1 LWKGLFFKVFR
12 KFTFAH
18 IYFKSTNPFMKKIQL
33 LFFAFLSVATLNA
46 QVPQAMNYQA
56 VARNASGQELVNQA
70 VNLRLSILDG
80 GPTGS
85 PVYVETQ
92 STATNSLGLFT
103 VAVGQGTVISGVFSA
118 VNWASGSKYLK
129 VEADITGG
137 TNYVTFGN
145 SQLLSVPYAL
155 YAANGGGGGGATGP
169 TGPQGPAGANGA
181 QGPQGIQG
189 VTGPTGPTGLQGS
202 GGGPTGPTGPQ
213 GLQGNAGSA
222 GPAGPT
228 GPSGANGAN
237 GLNGVTGPT
246 GPTGVTGAGG
256 GATGPTGPQGV
267 PGTNG
272 NNGAPGATGA
282 TGPTGPAGS
291 GSLSGTVNFVP
302 KFITTTSLGNSQIQ
316 DNGTGVGVNTAPTA
330 TDRVV
335 IAQGA
340 LTNGFRVNKTT
351 NTAGASTARF
361 NETAAG
367 LAQDVY
373 INYSGAAAAGGF
385 TAQNPSLLSLAA
397 QGNGP
402 AIQAITVGN
411 DSSATLIAQAWN
423 WHAGFFNTKDTL
435 GFGAIALVGV
445 NDSRTVYAPGVFGLG
460 NGNRTAGTDTALVG
474 VYGTYNTNDYG
485 AGVMGVGF
493 NGVESFGAADVGVYG
508 SAFDYAFYGVGDY
521 AVTGVKSASVPTSK
535 GQQLVYCVE
544 SPEIWFEDFGHG
556 KLQNGKTT
564 IQLDELFLE
573 TVLIDNDHPMVV
585 TITPQGNCK
594 GLYVVPG
601 TNSFE
606 VKELRNGHSN
616 VSFSYRITCKRKNYQ
631 DHRFGADLA
640 SSATDNRGSYK
651 YVSPKPVSHSEARA
665 ISESRKMN
673 NNKPNRLA
681 QKIATSATGTK

>member
-1 LWKGLFFKVFR
+1 
-12 KFTFAH
+12 
-18 IYFKSTNPFMKKIQL
+18 MKKIQL
-33 LFFAFLSVATLNA
+33 LALAVVSIMALNA

-103 VAVGQGTVISGVFSA
+103 VSVGQGTVISGVFSA
-118 VNWASGSKYLK
+118 INWSTGSKYLK

-213 GLQGNAGSA
+213 GIQGPAGSA

-228 GPSGANGAN
+228 GNPGTNGTNGTNGAT
-237 GLNGVTGPT
+237 GATGPT

-267 PGTNG
+267 AGTNG
-272 NNGAPGATGA
+272 TNGPTGP

-291 GSLSGTVNFVP
+291 GSLSGTVNYVP

-316 DNGTGVGVNTAPTA
+316 DNGTGVGVNNAPTA
-330 TDRVV
+330 TDRLIV
-335 IAQGA
+335 AQGT

-367 LAQDVY
+367 LAQDIY

-385 TAQNPSLLSLAA
+385 TAQNPAILSLAA

-411 DSSATLIAQAWN
+411 DSSATLISQAWN

-435 GFGAIALVGV
+435 NFGAIAVVGV
-445 NDSRTVYAPGVFGLG
+445 NDSRTVYAPGVYGLG
-460 NGNRTAGTDTALVG
+460 NGNRTAGLDTGLVG
-474 VYGTYNTNDYG
+474 VYGSYNTNDYG

-493 NGVESFGAADVGVYG
+493 GGTEASGSADVGVFG
-508 SAFDYAFYGVGDY
+508 SAADYAFYGVGDY

-556 KLQNGKTT
+556 KLQNGKAT
-564 IQLDELFLE
+564 IKLDDLFLE
-573 TVLIDNDHPMVV
+573 TVVIDNNHPMVV

-616 VSFSYRITCKRKNYQ
+616 VDFSFRITCKRRNYE

-640 SSATDNRGSYK
+640 ASANDNRGLYSH
-651 YVSPKPVSHSEARA
+651 VSPKPINHNEAKA
-665 ISESRKMN
+665 ISESRKLN
-673 NNKPNRLA
+673 NNSQNRLA
-681 QKIATSATGTK
+681 KKVTTSATGTK